1 MEDPQSFLEQMHS
14 FEQLHIDVAR
24 NSTDDFNP
32 FHDPM
37 RWGNIVGNPFGGPI
51 ALGFQLEFLCADRIM
66 RYRQNE
72 LAAEQSAAV
81 EAGESQHQSTATGST
96 YPFRNF
102 EFNFVGA
109 VRPKERFAVNVRKT
123 NRSSDPLRGLS
134 NRVLIK
140 KDHGGPVLIGTQS
153 DTVEPRVKTDLS
165 SLRGQDVRK
174 LPDRDTVPG
183 CDLFLK
189 RKFLTT
195 SNAKN
200 FALAALCAQQHYIDE
215 LDEQV
220 YFAPIFTAS
229 LLSCALLERGLSG
242 GHDFRAEPMVYTSHL
257 ISVDIE
263 VQRRLRSN
271 DAVQLLVAPPVQIDP
286 DGGLGKANVQQVE
299 FSCAAMVLEG
309 VPLFHALLRLA
320 PLASLVERS

>member
-1 MEDPQSFLEQMHS
+1 MEDSQSFFEQM
-14 FEQLHIDVAR
+14 HIDVAR

-32 FHDPM
+32 FHDPA
-37 RWGNIVGNPFGGPI
+37 RWENIVGNPFGGPI

-66 RYRQNE
+66 RFRQNE
-72 LAAEQSAAV
+72 LTTEQSAAAD
-81 EAGESQHQSTATGST
+81 AGESQSSAARSI

-123 NRSSDPLRGLS
+123 NRNSDPFRGVS

-140 KDHGGPVLIGTQS
+140 KDQGGPVLIGTQS
-153 DTVEPRVKTDLS
+153 DTAEPRIKTDLL
-165 SLRGQDVRK
+165 SLGGVDVRE
-174 LPDRDTVPG
+174 LPDRSTVPG
-183 CDLFLK
+183 CDFFLK

-200 FALAALCAQQHYIDE
+200 FALAALCAQQDYIDE
-215 LDEQV
+215 LAEQV

-257 ISVDIE
+257 ISVDLE

-271 DAVQLLVAPPVQIDP
+271 DAVHLLVAPPVQVDP

-299 FSCAAMVLEG
+299 FSCAAMVFEG
-309 VPLFHALLRLA
+309 IPLFHALLRLA
-320 PLASLVERS
+320 PLASLVERG